1 MAKNETTA
9 AVQTKTRKPREAT
22 VYELE
27 RKIVRAG
34 EGDTWSPVITAD
46 PYPDTESAKKAIGA
60 NKWEGEFRVVVVKWQ
75 GKATKKVAESI
86 ELT

>member
-1 MAKNETTA
+1 MAAKNTTEA
-9 AVQTKTRKPREAT
+9 MVPKTRKPREAT

-27 RKIVRAG
+27 QQSDGHWESIG
-34 EGDTWSPVITAD
+34 EGNG
-46 PYPDTESAKKAIGA
+46 YPDTDSAKKDIRDNG
-60 NKWEGEFRVVVVKWQ
+60 WEGEFRVVVVKWQ